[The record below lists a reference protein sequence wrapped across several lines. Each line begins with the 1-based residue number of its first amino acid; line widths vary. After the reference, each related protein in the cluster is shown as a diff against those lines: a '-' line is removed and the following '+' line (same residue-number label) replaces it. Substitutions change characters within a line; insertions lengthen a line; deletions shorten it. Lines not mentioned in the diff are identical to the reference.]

1 MSFRFFKRF
10 QLAPGL
16 TVNLS
21 KSGLSLSVGP
31 RGGKVTLGPKGVRT
45 TVGVPGTG
53 IHYTKHYPRGKG
65 AATPALG
72 PRSPEERSLLSACE
86 AFHEKQ
92 QAVALDHLR
101 RAGALPDACWMAGF
115 LLLERKEPSEALSAF
130 EAAHA
135 RAELLG
141 RCFEDLGVEIAMVLP
156 VTPQLSLSLA
166 PGAESAALGLVEA
179 LQWLGNPNRAVEVLQ
194 SLLVSDPNNP
204 IVVLS
209 LTELTWD
216 IWKHDQRALEYIL
229 GLTNGVEGNDDLHAT
244 LLLFR
249 ARALRELGHL
259 DAARDVLTKALAR
272 TKNRSQEVM
281 LALRYERALVHQA
294 RGDRRAAKTDLE
306 RILAIDAGYE
316 DVLARMG

>member
-31 RGGKVTLGPKGVRT
+31 RGAKVTLGPKGVRT

-65 AATPALG
+65 APAQP
-72 PRSPEERSLLSACE
+72 PRSPEEQSLLSACE
-86 AFHEKQ
+86 AFHQ
-92 QAVALDHLR
+92 QQPTVALDHLR

-135 RAELLG
+135 RAEMLG
-141 RCFEDLGVEIAMVLP
+141 RCFADLGVEIAMVLP
-156 VTPQLSLSLA
+156 ITPQLSLSLA

-194 SLLVSDPNNP
+194 SLLASDPNNP

-216 IWKHDQRALEYIL
+216 TWKRDRQALEYVL
-229 GLTNGVEGNDDLHAT
+229 GLTNGVEGSDDLHAT

-249 ARALRELGHL
+249 ARALRELGHV

-272 TKNRSQEVM
+272 RKNRSQEVM
-281 LALRYERALVHQA
+281 LALRYERALVHET
-294 RGDRRAAKTDLE
+294 RGDRRAATADLE
-306 RILAIDAGYE
+306 KILAIDAAYE
-316 DVLARMG
+316 DVLARMGP